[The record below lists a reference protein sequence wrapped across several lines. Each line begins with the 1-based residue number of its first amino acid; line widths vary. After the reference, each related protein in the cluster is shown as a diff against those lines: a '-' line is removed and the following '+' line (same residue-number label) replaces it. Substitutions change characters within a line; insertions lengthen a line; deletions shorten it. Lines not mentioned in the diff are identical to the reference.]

1 MAQERA
7 KVPVVNIQ
15 FERLKRLVSAGIRMN
30 KVLDI
35 LPFIGVDIEDVSKDI
50 IRVEYNPNR
59 PDLSSDYGV
68 VRALRGLLDIETGLP
83 KFKLAGRSGLAVSIE
98 DAAVRKVRPYL
109 IALVAKNGTLDDET
123 LKQLIVM
130 QEDLHNGVGRRRRK
144 ASIGIHNL
152 DAIQFPVTYKTVSSD
167 YSFTPLGESS
177 ELPIH
182 QILKD
187 LEIGKQYGHILS
199 AFDRYPVIVDSAG
212 TVLSFPPII
221 NGQATKVNE
230 RCRNLFVEVTATD
243 QETAEDLLAILAI
256 TLYDAGFEIRTVSIV
271 VDSGRRRKKI
281 ETPRMKSKVIPA
293 DVGYVNSILG
303 LTLDTKQMITCL
315 KRSRLD
321 AKVAVDRKKIVC
333 TIPRYRID
341 IDGPIDISEEVAI
354 GYGIYNFEP
363 QFPTSPTA
371 GNKDS
376 LSIYFNK
383 IREAMIGL
391 GMIESL
397 NFMLTSKEVQ
407 YGSFGI
413 IPTKDVLS
421 VDSSKSTEHEILR
434 DSLVPL
440 LLQSLSYNIHEQ
452 YPQRLFE
459 IGKTFLKSTPTI
471 IEERWSIG
479 AMIAHTDASYTEIK
493 STMQALLRSCFG
505 KEATTK
511 ASTNHMFMEG
521 RCAEVIFDG
530 KSIGALG
537 EIIPR
542 ALENFK
548 LRMPVAAFEIN
559 LLAII
564 KDKYSTC
571 EMYNLPR

>member
-7 KVPVVNIQ
+7 KVPVVNIK
-15 FERLKRLVSAGIRMN
+15 FERLKRLISGGIKMN
-30 KVLDI
+30 KVLDT
-35 LPFIGVDIEDVSKDI
+35 LPFIGVDIEDVSKDM

-59 PDLSSDYGV
+59 PDLSTDYGV

-83 KFKLAGRSGLAVSIE
+83 KFKLAGRSGLAVNID
-98 DAAVRKVRPYL
+98 DAVVRKIRPYL

-152 DAIQFPVTYKTVSSD
+152 DAIQFPVTYKTVSGD
-167 YSFTPLGESS
+167 YSFTPLDESS
-177 ELPIH
+177 EFTID

-187 LEIGKQYGHILS
+187 LDIGKQYGHILS
-199 AFDRYPVIVDSAG
+199 AFDRYPIIVDSAG

-221 NGQATKVNE
+221 NSQATKVND

-243 QETAEDLLAILAI
+243 RETAEDLLAIIAM
-256 TLYDAGFEIRTVSIV
+256 TLYDAGFEIRTVRIV
-271 VDSGRRRKKI
+271 HSGRKKKKN
-281 ETPRMKSKVIPA
+281 ETPRMKPKVISA
-293 DVGYVNSILG
+293 DLGYVNSILG

-315 KRSRLD
+315 KKSRLD
-321 AKVAVDRKKIVC
+321 AKAVNKKKIVC

-341 IDGPIDISEEVAI
+341 IGGPIDISEEVAI

-376 LSIYFNK
+376 VSVYFDK

-407 YGSFGI
+407 YGSFDI
-413 IPTKDVLS
+413 IPAEDVLS
-421 VDSSKSTEHEILR
+421 VDSSKSIEHEILR
-434 DSLVPL
+434 DSLIPL

-452 YPQRLFE
+452 YPQKLFE
-459 IGKTFLKSTPTI
+459 IGKTFLKSTPTM

-479 AMIAHTDASYTEIK
+479 AAIAYTDASYTEIK

-511 ASTNHMFMEG
+511 ASTNPMFMEG

-530 KSIGALG
+530 KSVGALG

-542 ALENFK
+542 ALENVK
-548 LRMPVAAFEIN
+548 LRVPVAAFEIN

-564 KDKYSTC
+564 KDKYST
-571 EMYNLPR
+571 M

>member
-1 MAQERA
+1 MAQECA
-7 KVPVVNIQ
+7 KVPVVNIK
-15 FERLKRLVSAGIRMN
+15 FERLKRLVSGIKMN
-30 KVLDI
+30 KILDI
-35 LPFIGVDIEDVSKDI
+35 LPFVAVDIEDVGKDV

-68 VRALRGLLDIETGLP
+68 ARALRGLLNIDTGLP
-83 KFKLAGRSGLAVSIE
+83 KFKLAGRSGLEVRIE
-98 DAAVRKVRPYL
+98 DPVRKVRPYL

-130 QEDLHNGVGRRRRK
+130 QEDLHNGVGRKRRK

-152 DAIQFPVTYKTVSSD
+152 DVIQFPVTYKMVTGD
-167 YSFTPLGESS
+167 YSFTPLDESS
-177 ELPIH
+177 ELSIDR
-182 QILKD
+182 ILKD

-199 AFDRYPVIVDSAG
+199 AFDRYPLIIDSVG
-212 TVLSFPPII
+212 TVLSLPPII
-221 NGQATKVNE
+221 NGQATKVND

-243 QETAEDLLAILAI
+243 QETAEDLLAIFAI

-271 VDSGRRRKKI
+271 DSGKKKI
-281 ETPRMKSKVIPA
+281 ETPHMKPKVISA

-303 LTLDTKQMITCL
+303 LMLDTKQMITCL
-315 KRSRLD
+315 KKSRLD
-321 AKVAVDRKKIVC
+321 AKAVDRKVVC

-341 IDGPIDISEEVAI
+341 ISDPIDISEEVAI
-354 GYGIYNFEP
+354 GYGIYNLEP
-363 QFPTSPTA
+363 KFPTSPTA
-371 GNKDS
+371 GKRDS
-376 LSIYFNK
+376 LSVYFNT

-407 YGSFGI
+407 YSAFGI
-413 IPTKDVLS
+413 PAKDVLS

-459 IGKTFLKSTPTI
+459 IGKTFIKSTAK

-479 AMIAHTDASYTEIK
+479 AVIAHTDAGYTEIK

-521 RCAEVIFDG
+521 RCADVIFDG
-530 KSIGALG
+530 KSVGVLG
-537 EIIPR
+537 EIIPL

-564 KDKYSTC
+564 KDK
-571 EMYNLPR
+571 

>member
-1 MAQERA
+1 
-7 KVPVVNIQ
+7 VPVVNIK
-15 FERLKRLVSAGIRMN
+15 FDRLKRLVSAGIKMN

-35 LPFIGVDIEDVSKDI
+35 LPFIGVDIEDVSKDV

-83 KFKLAGRSGLAVSIE
+83 EFKLAGRSGLAVNIE
-98 DAAVRKVRPYL
+98 DAPAIRKIRPYL

-123 LKQLIVM
+123 LKQIIVM
-130 QEDLHNGVGRRRRK
+130 QEDLHNGVGRKRRK

-152 DAIQFPVTYKTVSSD
+152 DVIKFPVTYKTVSGD
-167 YSFTPLGESS
+167 YSFTPLDESS
-177 ELPIH
+177 EFPID

-199 AFDRYPVIVDSAG
+199 AFDRYPLIVDSVG

-221 NGQATKVNE
+221 NSQATKVNV

-243 QETAEDLLAILAI
+243 QETAEDLLAILAM

-271 VDSGRRRKKI
+271 DSGKNKKI
-281 ETPRMKSKVIPA
+281 ETPQLKPKVISA
-293 DVGYVNSILG
+293 EVGYINSILG
-303 LTLDTKQMITCL
+303 LMLDTKQMITCL
-315 KRSRLD
+315 KKSRLD
-321 AKVAVDRKKIVC
+321 AKAVEYRKKIVC

-341 IDGPIDISEEVAI
+341 ISDPIDISEEVAI
-354 GYGIYNFEP
+354 GYGIYNLEP
-363 QFPTSPTA
+363 KFPTSPTA
-371 GNKDS
+371 GKKDS
-376 LSIYFNK
+376 LSVYFNK

-407 YGSFGI
+407 YSAFGI
-413 IPTKDVLS
+413 IPAKDVLS

-434 DSLVPL
+434 DSLVPS
-440 LLQSLSYNIHEQ
+440 LLQSLSYNVHEQ

-459 IGKTFLKSTPTI
+459 IGKTFLKSTAI

-479 AMIAHTDASYTEIK
+479 AVIAHTDAGYSEIK

-530 KSIGALG
+530 KSVGALG
-537 EIIPR
+537 EIIPL

-559 LLAII
+559 LLAIV
-564 KDKYSTC
+564 KDK
-571 EMYNLPR
+571 

>member
-7 KVPVVNIQ
+7 KVPVVNIK
-15 FERLKRLVSAGIRMN
+15 FERLKRLISGVKMN
-30 KVLDI
+30 KVLDT
-35 LPFIGVDIEDVSKDI
+35 LPFIGVDIEDVSKDM

-68 VRALRGLLDIETGLP
+68 IRALRGLLDIETGLP
-83 KFKLAGRSGLAVSIE
+83 KFKLAGRSGLVVNIDEAS
-98 DAAVRKVRPYL
+98 VRKIRPYL

-152 DAIQFPVTYKTVSSD
+152 DAIQFPVIYETVSGD
-167 YSFTPLGESS
+167 YSFIPLDESS
-177 ELPIH
+177 EFTID

-187 LEIGKQYGHILS
+187 LDIGKQYGHILS
-199 AFDRYPVIVDSAG
+199 AFDRYPIIVDSAG
-212 TVLSFPPII
+212 KVLSFPPII
-221 NGQATKVNE
+221 NSQATKVND
-230 RCRNLFVEVTATD
+230 RCRNLFVEITATD
-243 QETAEDLLAILAI
+243 RETAEDLLAIIAM

-271 VDSGRRRKKI
+271 HSASRNKKI
-281 ETPRMKSKVIPA
+281 ETPYMKPKVIPA
-293 DVGYVNSILG
+293 DIGYINSVLG
-303 LTLDTKQMITCL
+303 LTLGTKQMITCL
-315 KRSRLD
+315 KKSRLD
-321 AKVAVDRKKIVC
+321 AKAVDRKKIVC

-341 IDGPIDISEEVAI
+341 IYDPIDISEEVAI
-354 GYGIYNFEP
+354 GYGIYNLKP

-371 GNKDS
+371 GNKDP
-376 LSIYFNK
+376 LSVYFNK

-407 YGSFGI
+407 YGLFGI

-421 VDSSKSTEHEILR
+421 VDSSKSIEHEILR
-434 DSLVPL
+434 ESIVPV

-459 IGKTFLKSTPTI
+459 IGKTFVKSTPTM
-471 IEERWSIG
+471 IEERWSVG
-479 AMIAHTDASYTEIK
+479 AAIAHTDASYTEIK

-511 ASTNHMFMEG
+511 ASTNPMFMEG

-530 KSIGALG
+530 KFVGILG

-542 ALENFK
+542 ALENLK
-548 LRMPVAAFEIN
+548 LRVPVAAFEIN

-564 KDKYSTC
+564 KDKYST
-571 EMYNLPR
+571 M

>member
-1 MAQERA
+1 
-7 KVPVVNIQ
+7 VPVVNIKL
-15 FERLKRLVSAGIRMN
+15 ERLKRLLSGSVKMN
-30 KVLDI
+30 RVLDI
-35 LPFIGVDIEDVSKDI
+35 LPFIGVDIEDVGKDV
-50 IRVEYNPNR
+50 IRIEYNPNR

-68 VRALRGLLDIETGLP
+68 ARALRGLLNIETGLP
-83 KFKLAGRSGLAVSIE
+83 KFRLAGRSGVAVSIE
-98 DAAVRKVRPYL
+98 QSVRKIRPFL

-123 LKQLIVM
+123 LRQLIVM

-152 DAIQFPVTYKTVSSD
+152 DAIHFPLTYRTVGGD
-167 YSFTPLGESS
+167 YSFTPLDESS
-177 ELPIH
+177 EFSID
-182 QILKD
+182 QILQD

-199 AFDRYPVIVDSAG
+199 PFDRYPLIVDSAG
-212 TVLSFPPII
+212 IVLSLPPII
-221 NGQATKVNE
+221 NGQATKVNV

-243 QETAEDLLAILAI
+243 QETAEELLAIIAI
-256 TLYDAGFEIRTVSIV
+256 TLYDAGFEIRTVSI
-271 VDSGRRRKKI
+271 DLGRKKI
-281 ETPRMKSKVIPA
+281 ETPQMKPKVISA
-293 DVGYVNSILG
+293 DLGYVNSILG
-303 LTLDTKQMITCL
+303 LRLGTKQMITCL
-315 KRSRLD
+315 KKSRLD
-321 AKVAVDRKKIVC
+321 AKAVGRKLVC

-341 IDGPIDISEEVAI
+341 ISDPIDISEEVAI
-354 GYGIYNFEP
+354 GYGIYNLEP
-363 QFPTSPTA
+363 KFPTSPTA
-371 GNKDS
+371 GKKDS
-376 LSIYFNK
+376 ISMYFNT
-383 IREAMIGL
+383 IRETMIGL

-407 YGSFGI
+407 YNTFGI
-413 IPTKDVLS
+413 TAKDVLS

-434 DSLVPL
+434 DSLIPL

-459 IGKTFLKSTPTI
+459 IGKIFLKSTST

-479 AMIAHTDASYTEIK
+479 AVIAHIDASYTEIK
-493 STMQALLRSCFG
+493 STMQALFRSCFG

-521 RCAEVIFDG
+521 RCAEVILDG
-530 KSIGALG
+530 KSVGSLG
-537 EIIPR
+537 EIIPL

-564 KDKYSTC
+564 KDK
-571 EMYNLPR
+571 

>member
-7 KVPVVNIQ
+7 KVPVVNIK
-15 FERLKRLVSAGIRMN
+15 FERLKRLISGIKMN
-30 KVLDI
+30 KVLDT
-35 LPFIGVDIEDVSKDI
+35 LPYIGVDIEDVGKDM

-68 VRALRGLLDIETGLP
+68 VRALRGLLNIETSLP
-83 KFKLAGRSGLAVSIE
+83 KFTLAGKSGLAVSVE
-98 DAAVRKVRPYL
+98 DAALRKIRPYL

-123 LKQLIVM
+123 LKQLIGM

-152 DAIQFPVTYKTVSSD
+152 DVIWFPVTYKTVSGD
-167 YSFTPLGESS
+167 YSFTPLNESS
-177 ELPIH
+177 EFTIK

-199 AFDRYPVIVDSAG
+199 AFERYPLIVDSAG

-221 NGQATKVNE
+221 NSQATKVNE
-230 RCRNLFVEVTATD
+230 GCRNLFVEVTATD
-243 QETAEDLLAILAI
+243 QETAEDLLAIIAM
-256 TLYDAGFEIRTVSIV
+256 TLYDAGFEIRTVSV
-271 VDSGRRRKKI
+271 VHSGSRNKKI
-281 ETPRMKSKVIPA
+281 ETPQMKPKVISA
-293 DVGYVNSILG
+293 DVDYINSILG
-303 LTLDTKQMITCL
+303 LTLDTKQIITCL
-315 KRSRLD
+315 KKSRLD
-321 AKVAVDRKKIVC
+321 AKALNRKKIAC

-341 IDGPIDISEEVAI
+341 IYDPIDISEEVAI
-354 GYGIYNFEP
+354 GYGIYNLEP

-376 LSIYFNK
+376 LSVYFDK

-413 IPTKDVLS
+413 IPTKEDVLS
-421 VDSSKSTEHEILR
+421 VDTSKSTEHEILR
-434 DSLVPL
+434 DSLVPV

-459 IGKTFLKSTPTI
+459 IGKTFIKSTPTM
-471 IEERWSIG
+471 IEERWSVG
-479 AMIAHTDASYTEIK
+479 AAIAHADAGYTEIK

-511 ASTNHMFMEG
+511 ASTNPMFMEG

-530 KSIGALG
+530 KSVGILG

-542 ALENFK
+542 ALENLK
-548 LRMPVAAFEIN
+548 LRVPVAAFEIN

-564 KDKYSTC
+564 KDKYST
-571 EMYNLPR
+571 M

>member
-1 MAQERA
+1 MAQECA
-7 KVPVVNIQ
+7 KVPVVNIK
-15 FERLKRLVSAGIRMN
+15 FERLKRLISGIKMN
-30 KVLDI
+30 KVLDT
-35 LPFIGVDIEDVSKDI
+35 LPYIGVDIEDVSKDM

-68 VRALRGLLDIETGLP
+68 VRALRGLLNIETSLP
-83 KFKLAGRSGLAVSIE
+83 KFKLAGRSGLAVSVE
-98 DAAVRKVRPYL
+98 DAALRKIRPYL

-123 LKQLIVM
+123 LKQLIGM

-152 DAIQFPVTYKTVSSD
+152 DVIRFPVTYKTVSGD
-167 YSFTPLGESS
+167 YSFTPLNESS
-177 ELPIH
+177 EFTIK

-199 AFDRYPVIVDSAG
+199 AFERYPLIVDSAG
-212 TVLSFPPII
+212 IVLSFPPII
-221 NGQATKVNE
+221 NSQATKVNE
-230 RCRNLFVEVTATD
+230 GCRNLFVEVTATD
-243 QETAEDLLAILAI
+243 QETAEDLLAIIAM

-271 VDSGRRRKKI
+271 HSGSRNKKI
-281 ETPRMKSKVIPA
+281 ETPHMKPKVISA
-293 DVGYVNSILG
+293 DVDYINSILG
-303 LTLDTKQMITCL
+303 LTLDTKQIITYL
-315 KRSRLD
+315 KKSRLD
-321 AKVAVDRKKIVC
+321 AKAPNRKKIAC

-341 IDGPIDISEEVAI
+341 IYDPIDISEEVAI
-354 GYGIYNFEP
+354 GYGIYNLEP

-376 LSIYFNK
+376 LSVYFDK

-397 NFMLTSKEVQ
+397 NFMLTSKQVQ

-413 IPTKDVLS
+413 IPSKEDVLS
-421 VDSSKSTEHEILR
+421 VDTSKSTEHEILR
-434 DSLVPL
+434 DSLVPV

-459 IGKTFLKSTPTI
+459 IGKTFIKSTPTM
-471 IEERWSIG
+471 IEERWSVG
-479 AMIAHTDASYTEIK
+479 AAIAHADAGYTEIK

-511 ASTNHMFMEG
+511 ASTNPMFMEG

-530 KSIGALG
+530 KSVGILG

-542 ALENFK
+542 ALENLK
-548 LRMPVAAFEIN
+548 LRVPVAAFEIN

-564 KDKYSTC
+564 KDKYST
-571 EMYNLPR
+571 M

>member
-7 KVPVVNIQ
+7 KVPVVNIK
-15 FERLKRLVSAGIRMN
+15 FERLKRLISGGIKMN
-30 KVLDI
+30 KVLDT
-35 LPFIGVDIEDVSKDI
+35 LPFIGVDIEDVSKDM

-83 KFKLAGRSGLAVSIE
+83 KFKLAGRSGLAVNID
-98 DAAVRKVRPYL
+98 DAVVRKIRPYL

-152 DAIQFPVTYKTVSSD
+152 DAIQFPVTYKTVSGD
-167 YSFTPLGESS
+167 YSFTPLDESS
-177 ELPIH
+177 EFTID

-187 LEIGKQYGHILS
+187 LDIGKQYGHILS
-199 AFDRYPVIVDSAG
+199 AFDRYPIIVDSAG

-221 NGQATKVNE
+221 NSQATKVND

-243 QETAEDLLAILAI
+243 RETAEDLLAIIAM
-256 TLYDAGFEIRTVSIV
+256 TLYDAGFEIRTVRIV
-271 VDSGRRRKKI
+271 HSGRKKKKN
-281 ETPRMKSKVIPA
+281 ETPRMKPKVISA
-293 DVGYVNSILG
+293 DLGYVNSILG

-315 KRSRLD
+315 KKSRLD
-321 AKVAVDRKKIVC
+321 AKAVNKKKIVC

-341 IDGPIDISEEVAI
+341 IGGPIDISEEVAI

-376 LSIYFNK
+376 VSVYFNK

-407 YGSFGI
+407 YGSFDI
-413 IPTKDVLS
+413 IPAEDVLS
-421 VDSSKSTEHEILR
+421 VDSSKSIEHEILR
-434 DSLVPL
+434 DSLIPL

-452 YPQRLFE
+452 YPQKLFE
-459 IGKTFLKSTPTI
+459 IGKTFLKSTPTM

-479 AMIAHTDASYTEIK
+479 AAIAYTDASYTEIK

-511 ASTNHMFMEG
+511 ASTNPMFMEG

-530 KSIGALG
+530 KSVGALG

-542 ALENFK
+542 ALENVK
-548 LRMPVAAFEIN
+548 LRVPVAAFEIN

-564 KDKYSTC
+564 KDKYST
-571 EMYNLPR
+571 M

>member
-7 KVPVVNIQ
+7 KVPVVNIK
-15 FERLKRLVSAGIRMN
+15 FERLKRLVSGIKMN
-30 KVLDI
+30 KVLDL
-35 LPFIGVDIEDVSKDI
+35 LPFVGVDIEDVGKDV

-68 VRALRGLLDIETGLP
+68 ARALRGLLDIETGLP

-98 DAAVRKVRPYL
+98 DAVRKIRPYL

-130 QEDLHNGVGRRRRK
+130 QEDLHNGIGRKRRK

-152 DAIQFPVTYKTVSSD
+152 DVIQFPVTYKTVSGD
-167 YSFTPLGESS
+167 YSFTPLDESS
-177 ELPIH
+177 EFPID

-199 AFDRYPVIVDSAG
+199 GFDRYPLIVDSFG
-212 TVLSFPPII
+212 TVLSLPPII
-221 NGQATKVNE
+221 NGQATKVND

-271 VDSGRRRKKI
+271 DSGRRRKKI
-281 ETPRMKSKVIPA
+281 ETPQMKPKVISA

-303 LTLDTKQMITCL
+303 LMLDTKQMITCL
-315 KRSRLD
+315 KKSRLD
-321 AKVAVDRKKIVC
+321 AKAVDRKKIVC

-341 IDGPIDISEEVAI
+341 ISDPIDISEEVAI
-354 GYGIYNFEP
+354 GYGIYNLEP
-363 QFPTSPTA
+363 KFPTSPTA
-371 GNKDS
+371 GKKDS
-376 LSIYFNK
+376 LSVYFNT

-407 YGSFGI
+407 YSAFGI
-413 IPTKDVLS
+413 PAKDVLS

-459 IGKTFLKSTPTI
+459 IGKTFLKSTTI
-471 IEERWSIG
+471 IEERWSI
-479 AMIAHTDASYTEIK
+479 AAVIAHTDAAYTEIK

-521 RCAEVIFDG
+521 RCAKVIFDG
-530 KSIGALG
+530 KSVGTLG
-537 EIIPR
+537 EIIPL

-564 KDKYSTC
+564 KDK
-571 EMYNLPR
+571 

>member
-7 KVPVVNIQ
+7 KVPVVNIK
-15 FERLKRLVSAGIRMN
+15 FERLKRLISGIKMN
-30 KVLDI
+30 KVLDT
-35 LPFIGVDIEDVSKDI
+35 LPYIGVDIEDVSKDM

-68 VRALRGLLDIETGLP
+68 VRALRGLLNIETSLP
-83 KFKLAGRSGLAVSIE
+83 KFKLAGRSGLAVSVE
-98 DAAVRKVRPYL
+98 DAALRKIRPYL

-123 LKQLIVM
+123 LKQLIGM

-152 DAIQFPVTYKTVSSD
+152 DVIRFPVTYKTVSGD
-167 YSFTPLGESS
+167 YSFTPLNESS
-177 ELPIH
+177 EFTIK

-187 LEIGKQYGHILS
+187 LEIDKQYGHILS
-199 AFDRYPVIVDSAG
+199 AFERYPLIVDSAG

-221 NGQATKVNE
+221 NSQATKVNE
-230 RCRNLFVEVTATD
+230 GCRNLFVEVTATD
-243 QETAEDLLAILAI
+243 QETAEDLLAIIAM

-271 VDSGRRRKKI
+271 HSGSRNKKI
-281 ETPRMKSKVIPA
+281 ETPQMKPKVISA
-293 DVGYVNSILG
+293 DVDYINSILG
-303 LTLDTKQMITCL
+303 LTLDTKQIITYL
-315 KRSRLD
+315 KKSRLD
-321 AKVAVDRKKIVC
+321 AKAPNRKKIAC

-341 IDGPIDISEEVAI
+341 IYDPIDISEEVAI
-354 GYGIYNFEP
+354 GYGIYNLEP

-376 LSIYFNK
+376 LSVYFDK

-397 NFMLTSKEVQ
+397 NFMLTSKQVQ
-407 YGSFGI
+407 YDSFSI
-413 IPTKDVLS
+413 IPTKEDVLS
-421 VDSSKSTEHEILR
+421 VDTSKSIEHEILR
-434 DSLVPL
+434 DSLVPV

-459 IGKTFLKSTPTI
+459 IGKTFIKSTPTM
-471 IEERWSIG
+471 IEERWSVG
-479 AMIAHTDASYTEIK
+479 AAIAHADAGYTEIK

-511 ASTNHMFMEG
+511 ASTNPMFMEG

-530 KSIGALG
+530 KSVGILG

-542 ALENFK
+542 ALENLK
-548 LRMPVAAFEIN
+548 LRVPVAAFEIN

-564 KDKYSTC
+564 KDKYST
-571 EMYNLPR
+571 M